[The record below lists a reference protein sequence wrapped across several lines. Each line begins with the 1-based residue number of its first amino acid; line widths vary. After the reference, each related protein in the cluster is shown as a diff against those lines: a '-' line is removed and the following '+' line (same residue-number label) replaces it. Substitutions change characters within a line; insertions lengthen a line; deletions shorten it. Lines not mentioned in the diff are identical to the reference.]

1 MSQLFEDGI
10 TQLQQSIVDSKDEDI
25 KAVDFDTIYDN
36 AESKYKGNEF
46 KQYNYIVSAICHEID
61 NDTEFSSEYHPAYN
75 NKLTNEYS
83 LVLLS
88 SEQIMQLIDMS
99 AVTASAKT
107 KKTPTETKQK
117 TKVETKSKTKPS
129 KDSTK
134 TESLTKTKPKTT
146 ARKVLPTKKPKS
158 TSSTKSTQTHKALD
172 TSVLKDSQKQA
183 EEIQNKLYAL
193 DEKDPHHIMNVL
205 AIGDPQHLHYLYPQ
219 YTYSAYL
226 RKMIS
231 LDDDGF
237 FRLDMDKEPWLQFK
251 DDPTVYT
258 IYYSYPAV
266 PRVQCDITVTTDLNA
281 VLDSELNK
289 LYPNLIIRMRHK
301 KLYEDTMNLGLD
313 IDPIL
318 GWIPKISGF
327 TREEVM
333 HNIIAYPQI
342 SVMQKDI
349 DENAFDYA
357 PFYTTIEIDGEL
369 QPINIDT
376 VKSIPDLEGIPFDPV
391 YIQDYVNRRYLLER
405 DVKHIEHK
413 YPDVGNLT
421 EYCCINM
428 PYTWY
433 SKLHSDLK
441 LGKADPLPSSKI
453 SLMNLG
459 MKNRIQY
466 LRDAN
471 PIIARYENWKQRY
484 KNAGMPITN
493 TL

>member
-10 TQLQQSIVDSKDEDI
+10 TQLQQSIADSKDEDI
-25 KAVDFDTIYDN
+25 KAVEFDTIYDN

-75 NKLTNEYS
+75 NKLTNDYS
-83 LVLLS
+83 LVLLT

-99 AVTASAKT
+99 AVKASAKT
-107 KKTPTETKQK
+107 KISSA
-117 TKVETKSKTKPS
+117 TKSKTESKPS
-129 KDSTK
+129 KESAKTKSSKNSTSTAK
-134 TESLTKTKPKTT
+134 AKPKTT
-146 ARKVLPTKKPKS
+146 ARKVLPTKKS
-158 TSSTKSTQTHKALD
+158 KSTQTHKALD

-237 FRLDMDKEPWLQFK
+237 FRLDMDREPWLQFK

-281 VLDSELNK
+281 ILDSELNK
-289 LYPNLIIRMRHK
+289 LYPNLIVRMRHK
-301 KLYEDTMNLGLD
+301 KLYEDSMNLGLD

-327 TREEVM
+327 TREEVI

-349 DENAFDYA
+349 DEAAFDYA
-357 PFYTTIEIDGEL
+357 PFYTTIEIDDEL

-376 VKSIPDLEGIPFDPV
+376 VKSIPDLDGIPFDPV

-433 SKLHSDLK
+433 NKLHTDLK

-453 SLMNLG
+453 SLMKLG

>member
-10 TQLQQSIVDSKDEDI
+10 TQLQQSIADSKDEDI
-25 KAVDFDTIYDN
+25 KAVEFDTIYDN

-75 NKLTNEYS
+75 NKLTNDYS
-83 LVLLS
+83 LVLLT

-99 AVTASAKT
+99 AVKASVRT
-107 KKTPTETKQK
+107 KISSA
-117 TKVETKSKTKPS
+117 TKSKTESKPS
-129 KDSTK
+129 KESAKSKSSKNSTSTAK
-134 TESLTKTKPKTT
+134 AKPKTT
-146 ARKVLPTKKPKS
+146 ARKVLPTKKS
-158 TSSTKSTQTHKALD
+158 KSTQTHKALD

-237 FRLDMDKEPWLQFK
+237 FRLDMDREPWLQFK

-281 VLDSELNK
+281 ILDSELNK
-289 LYPNLIIRMRHK
+289 LYPNLIVRMRHK
-301 KLYEDTMNLGLD
+301 KLYEDSMNLGLD

-327 TREEVM
+327 TREEVI

-349 DENAFDYA
+349 DEAAFDYA
-357 PFYTTIEIDGEL
+357 PFYTTIEIDDEL

-376 VKSIPDLEGIPFDPV
+376 VKSIPDLDGIPFDPV

-433 SKLHSDLK
+433 NKLHTDLK
-441 LGKADPLPSSKI
+441 LGKADPLPGSKI
-453 SLMNLG
+453 SLMKLG

>member
-10 TQLQQSIVDSKDEDI
+10 TQLQQSIADSKDEDI
-25 KAVDFDTIYDN
+25 KSIDFDAIYDD
-36 AESKYKGNEF
+36 AESKYKDNEF
-46 KQYNYIVSAICHEID
+46 NQYNYIVSAICHELD
-61 NDTEFSSEYHPAYN
+61 TDTEFSPEYHPAYN
-75 NKLTNEYS
+75 NKLTNVYS
-83 LVLLS
+83 LVLLT

-99 AVTASAKT
+99 AVKASVRTKISSATKSKTESKPSKESAKT
-107 KKTPTETKQK
+107 KS
-117 TKVETKSKTKPS
+117 SKN
-129 KDSTK
+129 STSTAK
-134 TESLTKTKPKTT
+134 AKPKTT
-146 ARKVLPTKKPKS
+146 ARKVLPTKKS
-158 TSSTKSTQTHKALD
+158 KSTQTHKALD

-237 FRLDMDKEPWLQFK
+237 FRLDMDREPWLQFK

-281 VLDSELNK
+281 ILDSELNK
-289 LYPNLIIRMRHK
+289 LYPNLIVRMRHK
-301 KLYEDTMNLGLD
+301 KLYEDSMNLGLD

-327 TREEVM
+327 TREEVI

-349 DENAFDYA
+349 DEAAFDYA
-357 PFYTTIEIDGEL
+357 PFYTTIEIDDEL

-376 VKSIPDLEGIPFDPV
+376 VKSIPDLDGIPFDPV

-433 SKLHSDLK
+433 NKLHTDLK

-453 SLMNLG
+453 SLMKLG

>member
-10 TQLQQSIVDSKDEDI
+10 TQLQQSIADSKDEDI
-25 KAVDFDTIYDN
+25 KAVEFDTIYDN

-75 NKLTNEYS
+75 NKLTNDYS
-83 LVLLS
+83 LVLLT

-99 AVTASAKT
+99 AVKASVRTKISSATKSKTESKPSKESAKT
-107 KKTPTETKQK
+107 KS
-117 TKVETKSKTKPS
+117 SKN
-129 KDSTK
+129 STSTAK
-134 TESLTKTKPKTT
+134 AKPKTT
-146 ARKVLPTKKPKS
+146 ARKVLPTKKS
-158 TSSTKSTQTHKALD
+158 KSTQTHKALD

-237 FRLDMDKEPWLQFK
+237 FRLDMDREPWLQFK

-281 VLDSELNK
+281 ILDSELNK
-289 LYPNLIIRMRHK
+289 LYPNLIVRMRHK
-301 KLYEDTMNLGLD
+301 KLYEDSMNLGLD

-327 TREEVM
+327 TREEVI

-349 DENAFDYA
+349 DEAAFDYA
-357 PFYTTIEIDGEL
+357 PFYTTIEIDDEL

-376 VKSIPDLEGIPFDPV
+376 VKSIPDLDGIPFDPV

-433 SKLHSDLK
+433 NKLHTDLK

-453 SLMNLG
+453 SLMKLG

>member
-10 TQLQQSIVDSKDEDI
+10 TQLQQSIADSKDEDI
-25 KAVDFDTIYDN
+25 KAVEFDTIYDN

-75 NKLTNEYS
+75 NKLTNDYS
-83 LVLLS
+83 LVLLT

-99 AVTASAKT
+99 AVKASVRT
-107 KKTPTETKQK
+107 KISSA
-117 TKVETKSKTKPS
+117 TKSKTESKPS
-129 KDSTK
+129 KESAKSKSSKNSTSTAK
-134 TESLTKTKPKTT
+134 AKPKTT
-146 ARKVLPTKKPKS
+146 ARKVLPTKKS
-158 TSSTKSTQTHKALD
+158 KSTQTHKALD

-237 FRLDMDKEPWLQFK
+237 FRLDMDREPWLQFK

-281 VLDSELNK
+281 ILDSELNK
-289 LYPNLIIRMRHK
+289 LYPNLIVRMRHK
-301 KLYEDTMNLGLD
+301 KLYEDSMNLGLD

-327 TREEVM
+327 TREEVI

-349 DENAFDYA
+349 DEAAFDYA
-357 PFYTTIEIDGEL
+357 PFYTTIEIDDEL

-376 VKSIPDLEGIPFDPV
+376 VKSIPDLDGIPFDPV

-433 SKLHSDLK
+433 NKLHTDLK

-453 SLMNLG
+453 SLMKLG